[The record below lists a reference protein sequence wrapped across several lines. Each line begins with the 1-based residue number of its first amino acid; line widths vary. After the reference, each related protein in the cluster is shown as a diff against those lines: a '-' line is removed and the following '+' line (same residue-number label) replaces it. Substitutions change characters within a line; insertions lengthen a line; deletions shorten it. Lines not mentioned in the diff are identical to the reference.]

1 MSNIHQPNEAQPTY
15 VLMKTAFESDA
26 QADQGLPVAVLFR
39 VTARDL
45 MSLGDSPE
53 LKTRQIASL
62 AVKKED
68 VRWLSGLSFTSNNDL
83 ADVPGFF
90 SAEKD
95 RAVFLNGIENIDEE
109 ANNGHDLYAETCKPF
124 VGDYGNCVLRVQAG
138 FGAENKRLY
147 FAGDCENP
155 QSMIVNSTNFS
166 RLSTMFERLGNV
178 LTQIKIVNVMPRLL
192 SEAESKPADEATA
205 GAQPIHPSTDR
216 VKDTQLA
223 AYAQAI
229 HSSNAMLRALLED
242 NSLKD
247 RKEGENTLDYI
258 NRLIQEDFARGDEC
272 LFPTALNR
280 DHLLKNFVDLYREE
294 DTLPADP
301 PLGFQCDAED
311 GDHAQEQC
319 ENAYPGCDVVWVW
332 QGAKGVGV
340 DPALQDYWGNQ
351 PEDTGSDQ
359 PAA

>member
-15 VLMKTAFESDA
+15 VLMQTAFESDA

-45 MSLGDSPE
+45 MRLGDSPE
-53 LKTRQIASL
+53 LNTRQIASL

-90 SAEKD
+90 SAEQD

-124 VGDYGNCVLRVQAG
+124 VGDYGNCSLRAQAG
-138 FGAENKRLY
+138 FGQESTRIY
-147 FAGDCENP
+147 IAGDV
-155 QSMIVNSTNFS
+155 QDLQTTGASLTDYS
-166 RLSTMFERLGNV
+166 RLNTMSEHLRSV
-178 LTQIKIVNVMPRLL
+178 LTQIKIVNAMPRLL
-192 SEAESKPADEATA
+192 SEAESKPVDEATA
-205 GAQPIHPSTDR
+205 GAETIHSSTDR

-242 NSLKD
+242 NSRKD

-280 DHLLKNFVDLYREE
+280 DHLLKNFVVLYRQE
-294 DTLPADP
+294 DSLPADP

-351 PEDTGSDQ
+351 PADSDQ
-359 PAA
+359 QAP